1 MLTCRKQK
9 IIIIGTI
16 ISGTT
21 VYNPTVDQF
30 MAGRFFLGFGVSIAS
45 SAGPIYVVETSHPYY
60 RGVMTAYCNTFWFT
74 GSILA
79 AGSVLGALHL
89 PGTKSWQIPV
99 WLQLVFSCL
108 ICLGAFVIPESPRW
122 LYVHNKREKAKSI
135 LTKWHG
141 LGDPESPWVQL
152 QLSEYEQFLNT
163 EGSDKKWWEYRKLFD
178 TRASRY
184 RVACNCVF
192 VIFAQWAGNG
202 ALSKSGPSPKDP
214 SVVARVDA
222 TVLLKIVHAN
232 GVSQH
237 ISFQRCSTL
246 SATVRTT

>member
-1 MLTCRKQK
+1 MYQIGGVCALPFVGPAIDTWGRRVGMFLGAL
-9 IIIIGTI
+9 IIIIGTV

-89 PGTKSWQIPV
+89 PGTRSWQIPV

-108 ICLGAFVIPESPRW
+108 ICSGIFFVPESPRW
-122 LYVHNKREKAKSI
+122 LRKVEFELLGWASLKRLKS
-135 LTKWHG
+135 
-141 LGDPESPWVQL
+141 
-152 QLSEYEQFLNT
+152 
-163 EGSDKKWWEYRKLFD
+163 
-178 TRASRY
+178 
-184 RVACNCVF
+184 
-192 VIFAQWAGNG
+192 
-202 ALSKSGPSPKDP
+202 
-214 SVVARVDA
+214 
-222 TVLLKIVHAN
+222 
-232 GVSQH
+232 
-237 ISFQRCSTL
+237 
-246 SATVRTT
+246 TVRPAHL